1 MSAKRKAGKFHQK
14 EVLEIQKPIK
24 ILQIIRLLDQNQLQW
39 PNSQDICMS
48 DGKKNPNFEK
58 HEEVEN

>member
-48 DGKKNPNFEK
+48 DGKKKSKF
-58 HEEVEN
+58 